1 MSGMTKTMK
10 ERVMLLLSFA
20 TAVTASKSYRHT
32 ERAEAAGLLQ
42 ELLNDHGYIFEDD
55 DAPVEVLLSYCEEVI
70 HRSDAT
76 VPQQIKAARLMSQA
90 IGSKA
95 YREWSHR
102 KERDET
108 AGRED
113 ELRRAAEYE
122 VEGSKPV
129 AEQQRAREAE
139 QRAADPDPSDP
150 PASDPDPDG
159 GA

>member
-1 MSGMTKTMK
+1 MSGGMTKTMK
-10 ERVMLLLSFA
+10 ERVLLLLSFA

-32 ERAEAAGLLQ
+32 ERAEAAGLLHD
-42 ELLNDHGYIFEDD
+42 LLNDHGFVFEDD
-55 DAPVEVLLSYCEEVI
+55 DAPVEVLLAYCEEVI

-108 AGRED
+108 EGRED

-122 VEGSKPV
+122 VEG
-129 AEQQRAREAE
+129 AREPVRAE
-139 QRAADPDPSDP
+139 WQPGVELDPGPDPDPAEP
-150 PASDPDPDG
+150 PPDPAD
-159 GA
+159 AD